1 MKKFINISTFVLGGL
16 LTVLSLFSVASII
29 YALTQGVEIYG
40 SMITAIISIVLVLA
54 SGIVLL
60 VVKKD
65 CTTIKFWVILG
76 VVALIVILDRF
87 ALHGVMGFGSAIFN
101 AIVQG
106 TAEYIEI
113 VFSVLLIL
121 TAIYLCLLLFL
132 SVMEKYTAKPQTKG
146 KYKKK

>member
-29 YALTQGVEIYG
+29 YALTQGVEIFG
-40 SMITAIISIVLVLA
+40 SMIKGIISIALVLA
-54 SGIVLL
+54 SGLALL
-60 VVKKD
+60 IVKKD
-65 CTTIKFWVILG
+65 YSSTKFWVILG
-76 VVALIVILDRF
+76 VSALIVALDRF
-87 ALHGVMGFGSAIFN
+87 LFYGVMGFGSAIFN

-121 TAIYLCLLLFL
+121 TAIYLSLLLFL